1 MPAIQLENINF
12 GYTRK
17 EKILHDINLEVEK
30 GSIYGFLGANG
41 AGKTTTMR
49 LILGLLKA
57 NEGRITVLGK
67 DTKDSYP
74 NHYNHIGSLI
84 ENSSLYAHLS
94 AKDNLRIWCD
104 YFDVPTSR
112 IGEVLEIV
120 DLSQVGKKKTEAFST
135 GMKQR
140 LGLAIALLHDPEIL
154 LLDEPTNGLDPMGIR
169 DLRNL
174 LQRLRDDG
182 KTIILSSHILHEV
195 ERIVTQLGIIKDG
208 RIVFQGS
215 INDLKELRQ
224 QNIEVDIEVKD
235 VAKALGVLGDQYS
248 SKVQDN
254 LISLTID
261 HADAL
266 PRILSTLV
274 KGGVD
279 VYEFTPQRKNLED
292 MFLSIAKQ

>member
-1 MPAIQLENINF
+1 MSAIQLENINF
-12 GYTRK
+12 GYNRK
-17 EKILHDINLEVEK
+17 ERVLYDVNLEVKK

-57 NEGRITVLGK
+57 NEGNITILGK
-67 DTKDSYP
+67 DIGANYP
-74 NHYNHIGSLI
+74 GHYNHIGSLI

-94 AKDNLRIWCD
+94 AKDNLKIWCD
-104 YFDVPTSR
+104 YFDVRASR
-112 IGEVLEIV
+112 INEVLEIV
-120 DLSQVGKKKTEAFST
+120 DLQNVGKKNTEAFST

-174 LQRLRDDG
+174 LKRLRDEG

-208 RIVFQGS
+208 KILFQGS
-215 INDLKELRQ
+215 INELKELRQ
-224 QNIEVDIEVKD
+224 QNIQVDIEVKD
-235 VAKALGVLGDQYS
+235 VSKTLDVLGGRYESVVND
-248 SKVQDN
+248 D
-254 LISLTID
+254 IITLTID
-261 HADAL
+261 HAEAL
-266 PRILSTLV
+266 PEVLRSLV
-274 KGGVD
+274 VRGVD
-279 VYEFTPQRKNLED
+279 VYEFTPKRKNLED
-292 MFLSIAKQ
+292 VFLSIAKH

>member
-17 EKILHDINLEVEK
+17 EKVLHDINLEVEQ

-57 NEGRITVLGK
+57 NEGRITILGK
-67 DTKDSYP
+67 NIKDSYP
-74 NHYNHIGSLI
+74 NHYKHIGSLI

-94 AKDNLRIWCD
+94 ARDNLRIWCD
-104 YFDVPTSR
+104 YFDVSPNR
-112 IGEVLEIV
+112 VDEVLKIV
-120 DLSQVGKKKTEAFST
+120 DLDQVGKKKTEAFST

-174 LQRLRDDG
+174 LQRLRDEG

-215 INDLKELRQ
+215 INELKELRQ
-224 QNIEVDIEVKD
+224 QNVQVDIEVKD
-235 VAKALGVLGDQYS
+235 IPKTIESLGDQYS
-248 SKVQDN
+248 PIVNDHMITLS
-254 LISLTID
+254 ID
-261 HADAL
+261 HADTL
-266 PRILSTLV
+266 PKVLRSLV
-274 KGGVD
+274 KQGID
-279 VYEFTPQRKNLED
+279 VYEFTPKRKNLED
-292 MFLSIAKQ
+292 MFLSIAKK

>member
-12 GYTRK
+12 GYTSK
-17 EKILHDINLEVEK
+17 EKVLYDINLEVEQ

-67 DTKDSYP
+67 DIKDSYP

-104 YFDVPTSR
+104 YFDVTTSR
-112 IGEVLEIV
+112 IDEVLEIV
-120 DLSQVGKKKTEAFST
+120 DLSHVGKKKTEAFST

-174 LQRLRDDG
+174 LRRLRDDG

-208 RIVFQGS
+208 RVVFQGS
-215 INDLKELRQ
+215 IDELKELRQ
-224 QNIEVDIEVKD
+224 QDVQVDIEVKD
-235 VAKALGVLGDQYS
+235 VPKTLKILGDQYVS
-248 SKVQDN
+248 IVQDE
-254 LISLTID
+254 LITLTLD
-261 HADAL
+261 HADTL
-266 PRILSTLV
+266 PKLLRSLV
-274 KGGVD
+274 EGGID
-279 VYEFTPQRKNLED
+279 VYEFSPKRKNLED
-292 MFLSIAKQ
+292 MFLSIAKH

>member
-17 EKILHDINLEVEK
+17 EKVLHDINLEVEQ

-57 NEGRITVLGK
+57 NEGRITILGK
-67 DTKDSYP
+67 NIKDSYP
-74 NHYNHIGSLI
+74 NHYKHIGSLI

-94 AKDNLRIWCD
+94 ARDNLRIWCD
-104 YFDVPTSR
+104 YFDVSPNR
-112 IGEVLEIV
+112 VDEVLKIV
-120 DLSQVGKKKTEAFST
+120 DLDEVGKKKTEAFST

-174 LQRLRDDG
+174 LQRLRDEG

-215 INDLKELRQ
+215 INELKELRQ
-224 QNIEVDIEVKD
+224 QNVQVDIEVKD
-235 VAKALGVLGDQYS
+235 IPKTIESLGDQYS
-248 SKVQDN
+248 PIVNDHM
-254 LISLTID
+254 ITLTID
-261 HADAL
+261 HADTL
-266 PRILSTLV
+266 PKVLRSLV
-274 KGGVD
+274 EQGID
-279 VYEFTPQRKNLED
+279 VYEFTPKRKNLED
-292 MFLSIAKQ
+292 MFLSIAKK

>member
-17 EKILHDINLEVEK
+17 ERVLHEINLEVER

-57 NEGRITVLGK
+57 NEGRITILGK
-67 DTKDSYP
+67 DVKNSYP
-74 NHYNHIGSLI
+74 NHYKHIGSLI
-84 ENSSLYAHLS
+84 ENASLYAHLT
-94 AKDNLRIWCD
+94 AKDNLKIWCD
-104 YFDVPTSR
+104 YFDVSTSR
-112 IGEVLEIV
+112 IDEVLKIV
-120 DLSQVGKKKTEAFST
+120 DLDKVGKKKTEAFST

-140 LGLAIALLHDPEIL
+140 LGLAIALLHDPEVL

-174 LQRLRDDG
+174 LRRLRDEG

-215 INDLKELRQ
+215 INELKELRQ
-224 QNIEVDIEVKD
+224 QNIQVDIEVKD
-235 VAKALGVLGDQYS
+235 VPRTLEVLDGRYQSVVNDD
-248 SKVQDN
+248 V
-254 LISLTID
+254 ITLTID
-261 HADAL
+261 HAEAL
-266 PRILSTLV
+266 PEVLRSLV
-274 KGGVD
+274 GQGVD